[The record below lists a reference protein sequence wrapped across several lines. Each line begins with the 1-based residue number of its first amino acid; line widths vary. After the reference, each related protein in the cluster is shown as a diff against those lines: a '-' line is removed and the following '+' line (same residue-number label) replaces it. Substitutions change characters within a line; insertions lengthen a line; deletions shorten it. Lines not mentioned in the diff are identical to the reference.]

1 MNRQEIY
8 DALQGIELNPNKRA
22 QLANLF
28 FNMSSKDTNDNSI
41 MYYLCINSSKVIEN
55 HLGLGISLQGKG
67 EYYYSYF
74 KLSAPNNN
82 SLDSLGVNNLT
93 LSTFDCTDSKSI
105 FDEFI
110 KTDLLAVHF
119 YNDVDPAV
127 PNNANYVIF
136 PYIKVDK
143 NKNGD
148 YIKFFPVNGVVNNK
162 LIHGVYLDPDYK
174 IAVINSIYNSNN
186 K

>member
-28 FNMSSKDTNDNSI
+28 FNMSSKDTNDDSI
-41 MYYLCINSSKVIEN
+41 MYYLCINASKVIEN

-67 EYYYSYF
+67 EYYYPYF
-74 KLSAPNNN
+74 KVSFLGNT

-93 LSTFDCTDSKSI
+93 LSAFDCTDAKGI

-110 KTDLLAVHF
+110 KADLLAVHF
-119 YNDVDPAV
+119 YSDVDPAV
-127 PNNANYVIF
+127 PNNANYVMF
-136 PYIKVDK
+136 PCIKI

-162 LIHGVYLDPDYK
+162 LINGVYLDPDYK
-174 IAVINSIYNSNN
+174 IAVINSTYNSNN